1 MPAPSSRAP
10 GRDTTAQNPALA
22 EFHDLIGHPGP
33 ADGCPDCTAQQQRQ
47 RSSAAALRGHQR
59 RTRQRVDAV
68 LDSDPGDEQ
77 AQQRR
82 DEEHDDLGPDDEP
95 LWERWERWGW

>member
-1 MPAPSSRAP
+1 MLRQSPTR
-10 GRDTTAQNPALA
+10 TAARSTSALA
-22 EFHDLIGHPGP
+22 EFHDLAGHGGP
-33 ADGCPDCTAQQQRQ
+33 ADGCQDCAGQLERQRQ
-47 RSSAAALRGHQR
+47 AASALRSHQR
-59 RTRQRVDAV
+59 QARQQVDV
-68 LDSDPGDEQ
+68 LIDEDPGDEQ